1 MLDWVRRLRKASRKL
16 TLPSRESGE
25 GRGQVQLDVSKL
37 TPDTVSYLAQL
48 SYLQHAAA
56 EIMEDCARFAP
67 NQAIA
72 GSIDALA
79 SNQLQRAKAVSTLM
93 AKRGSGSVD
102 EMDRYAARIE
112 SFLENIAG
120 KDFYES
126 IMSLYVGFGILDDFY
141 LRLATGLSAQTRI
154 SISMILGEEPFNVYA
169 REVLAQ
175 SIELDNDLSHR
186 LALFGR
192 SIVADVLLEMSAVI
206 PLEKLGLEQI
216 DDDIELRR
224 ATFRKLEPL
233 TSELISDHASRL
245 DQLGMSA

>member
-25 GRGQVQLDVSKL
+25 GRGQVQLDISKL

-67 NQAIA
+67 NENLAM
-72 GSIDALA
+72 SVDALA

-102 EMDRYAARIE
+102 EMDLYAARIE

-126 IMSLYVGFGILDDFY
+126 VMSLYVSFGILDDFY
-141 LRLATGLSAQTRI
+141 RRLAVGLSAQTRM
-154 SISMILGEEPFNVYA
+154 SVAKILDNEPFSVYA
-169 REVLAQ
+169 REMLIE
-175 SIELDNDLSHR
+175 SIELDQYLSHR

-206 PLEKLGLEQI
+206 KPEHLQI
-216 DDDIELRR
+216 GDEGEIEIRR

-233 TSELISDHASRL
+233 TSELISAHAARL

>member
-67 NQAIA
+67 NE
-72 GSIDALA
+72 SISNSLNALA
-79 SNQLQRAKAVSTLM
+79 SNQLQRAKSISSLM
-93 AKRGSGSVD
+93 SKRGSDSVD
-102 EMDRYAARIE
+102 EMDVYATRIE
-112 SFLENIAG
+112 QFLERIAG
-120 KDFYES
+120 RDFYEC

-141 LRLATGLSAQTRI
+141 LRLSSGLSPQARI
-154 SISMILGEEPFNVYA
+154 SISRILDDEPFNVYA
-169 REVLAQ
+169 KQVLSE
-175 SIELDNDLSHR
+175 SIAVDEDLPHR

-192 SIVADVLLEMSAVI
+192 SIVADVLLEVASVI
-206 PLEKLGLEQI
+206 PRSKLLTEEAEDEI
-216 DDDIELRR
+216 ANRR
-224 ATFRKLEPL
+224 AIFRKLEPL
-233 TSELISDHASRL
+233 TSELISAHSTRL
-245 DQLGMSA
+245 DGLGLTA